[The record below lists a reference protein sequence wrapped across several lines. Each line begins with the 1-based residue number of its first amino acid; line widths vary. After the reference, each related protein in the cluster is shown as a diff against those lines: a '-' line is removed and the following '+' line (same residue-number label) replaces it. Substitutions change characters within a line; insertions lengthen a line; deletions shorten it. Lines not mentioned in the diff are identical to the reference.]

1 MHPRLALATVQGVLV
16 EQVLRH
22 LVVGGIQALEVGD
35 VVTQL
40 FDGLHLL
47 IQVVGLQEVT
57 HLRDKKV
64 TFSENTSWE
73 LKFLFRVEAFY
84 KDLKKKQNNNV
95 HEGLHVLRPT
105 CAGQAEPGWRS
116 SQAAVRAPWHPA
128 HWPTHHVQVSVE
140 QKKQQNM
147 KVN

>member
-1 MHPRLALATVQGVLV
+1 MHPCLALATVQGVLV

-40 FDGLHLL
+40 LDGLHLL

-64 TFSENTSWE
+64 TFSENTS
-73 LKFLFRVEAFY
+73 
-84 KDLKKKQNNNV
+84 
-95 HEGLHVLRPT
+95 
-105 CAGQAEPGWRS
+105 
-116 SQAAVRAPWHPA
+116 
-128 HWPTHHVQVSVE
+128 
-140 QKKQQNM
+140 
-147 KVN
+147 

>member
-40 FDGLHLL
+40 LDGLHLL

-64 TFSENTSWE
+64 TFSENTS
-73 LKFLFRVEAFY
+73 
-84 KDLKKKQNNNV
+84 
-95 HEGLHVLRPT
+95 
-105 CAGQAEPGWRS
+105 
-116 SQAAVRAPWHPA
+116 
-128 HWPTHHVQVSVE
+128 
-140 QKKQQNM
+140 
-147 KVN
+147 